1 MHESCSCF
9 SLKCCHDNRFV
20 SAQLEH
26 MRSAMLPAV
35 IKFLQK
41 MWRGAIARQRYK
53 IFYAMFKIVR
63 KFRAWK
69 FKIYLL
75 TLIRR
80 FSHVRDMRD
89 FGKSLEWPEAPFI
102 LRKFHVKLYNTFRRW
117 RLRQRLKSISP
128 EEWPEIKCKIAALEV
143 IGSKRHLAVNRRWR
157 GNYLA
162 LAEENA
168 QSASFLSQVNNLLS
182 KENSGHVLF
191 STFIKKLSSRGKTVD
206 RALLFT
212 ESHIYKMDKKRDFK
226 CLKVILMENILE
238 VVVTTGNDQLVVLRT
253 NDDYDIALTLENDR
267 LENRVPELIGALRL
281 AGRNRPTGGAY
292 DAGVNSL
299 SELKFTVQNPPIS
312 CLVNST
318 QHLIDVEVHE
328 VPKSKFEES
337 VKEASSKDPALA
349 AIQDSRFRKDS
360 GSKKIIMQC
369 IAPPAVKAAAALVK
383 TASGIDTSSS
393 QLSEFMMAQKN
404 KTEAAKDNIETIIEE
419 STKL

>member
-1 MHESCSCF
+1 
-9 SLKCCHDNRFV
+9 
-20 SAQLEH
+20 

-143 IGSKRHLAVNRRWR
+143 IGNKRHLAVNRRWR

-162 LAEENA
+162 LAEENS

-182 KENSGHVLF
+182 KENGGHVLF
-191 STFIKKLSSRGKTVD
+191 SAFIKKLSSRGKAVD
-206 RALLFT
+206 RAMLFT
-212 ESHIYKMDKKRDFK
+212 ENHIYKMDKKRDFK
-226 CLKVILMENILE
+226 CLKIILMENIYE

-253 NDDYDIALTLENDR
+253 NDDYDIALTLESDR

-281 AGRNRPTGGAY
+281 AGKNRPTGGAAAY
-292 DAGVNSL
+292 DAGGNRL

-318 QHLIDVEVHE
+318 QHMIDVEVHE
-328 VPKSKFEES
+328 VPKLKLEES
-337 VKEASSKDPALA
+337 VKEASSKDLSLQ
-349 AIQDSRFRKDS
+349 AINDSRFRKDS

-383 TASGIDTSSS
+383 TAAGVDPSCRV
-393 QLSEFMMAQKN
+393 SEFVMAQKN
-404 KTEAAKDNIETIIEE
+404 KPETSKENIETIIEE